1 MSQISRTTT
10 TAVPGIDPDL
20 YGVMAEFESPDELL
34 EAARAAYRA
43 GYTRMDAYSPYPVE
57 GLAEAIGFRNT
68 RIPMVVLLGAIVG
81 AVGGFFMQW
90 FSSVIHYPLNIGG
103 RPLNSWPA
111 FVPITFECAILLAAG
126 GAVFGMLALNGLPTP
141 YHPLFNVPAFARAS
155 RDRFFLCIETAD
167 PKFNKDRVEE
177 FLATL
182 RPTQI
187 AEVPR

>member
-1 MSQISRTTT
+1 MSETSRPPTTV
-10 TAVPGIDPDL
+10 VPGIDPDL

-81 AVGGFFMQW
+81 AAGGFFMQW
-90 FSSVIHYPLNIGG
+90 FSSVFHYPLNIGG

-111 FVPITFECAILLAAG
+111 FIPITFECAILLAAG
-126 GAVFGMLALNGLPTP
+126 GAVLGMLALNGLPTP

-167 PKFNKDRVEE
+167 PKFDKERVEQ
-177 FLATL
+177 FLARL
-182 RPTQI
+182 KPMQI
-187 AEVPR
+187 AEVPQ

>member
-1 MSQISRTTT
+1 MSLTWHTPKT
-10 TAVPGIDPDL
+10 VAPGMHPDL

-57 GLAEAIGFRNT
+57 GLAEAIGFRST
-68 RIPMVVLLGAIVG
+68 RIPMVVLIGAITG
-81 AVGGFFMQW
+81 AVGGYFMQW

-111 FVPITFECAILLAAG
+111 FIPITFECAILLAAG

-141 YHPLFNVPAFARAS
+141 YHPLFNVPDFARAS
-155 RDRFFLCIETAD
+155 RDRFFLCIETTD
-167 PKFNKDRVEE
+167 PKFDKDGVQRFFE
-177 FLATL
+177 TL
-182 RPTQI
+182 RPIQI

>member
-1 MSQISRTTT
+1 MSDSPHDISVAAR
-10 TAVPGIDPDL
+10 VDPDL
-20 YGVMAEFESPDELL
+20 WGVMAEFASPDELL

-57 GLAEAIGFRNT
+57 GLAEAIGFRKT
-68 RIPMVVLLGAIVG
+68 RIPMVVLIGALVG
-81 AVGGFFMQW
+81 AVGGYFMQW

-155 RDRFFLCIETAD
+155 RDRFFLCVETTD
-167 PKFNKDRVEE
+167 PKFDKDGVED

-182 RPTQI
+182 KPLQI

>member
-1 MSQISRTTT
+1 MSETSHTPTTV
-10 TAVPGIDPDL
+10 VPGIDPDL

-34 EAARAAYRA
+34 EAAKAAYRA

-68 RIPMVVLLGAIVG
+68 RIPMVVLIGAIVG
-81 AVGGFFMQW
+81 AVGGYFMQW
-90 FSSVIHYPLNIGG
+90 FSAVIHYPLNIGG

-111 FVPITFECAILLAAG
+111 FIPITFECAILLAAG

-141 YHPLFNVPAFARAS
+141 YHPLFNVPDFARAS

-167 PKFNKDRVEE
+167 PKFDKDEVER
-177 FLATL
+177 FFDALH
-182 RPTQI
+182 PIQI

>member
-1 MSQISRTTT
+1 
-10 TAVPGIDPDL
+10 
-20 YGVMAEFESPDELL
+20 MAEFESPDELL

-81 AVGGFFMQW
+81 AAGGFFMQW
-90 FSSVIHYPLNIGG
+90 FSSVFHYPLNIGG

-111 FVPITFECAILLAAG
+111 FIPITFECAILLAAG
-126 GAVFGMLALNGLPTP
+126 GAVLGMLALNGLPTP

-167 PKFNKDRVEE
+167 PKFDKERVEQ
-177 FLATL
+177 FLARL
-182 RPTQI
+182 KPMQI